1 MDFKSICTRSDY
13 VDISDDLY
21 ALMENSRW
29 ISLVMPAGSGK
40 TTLLSMLYYFF
51 DVDEDSYAL
60 FKNAK
65 LSYIWN
71 DWQLYLNHRPVL
83 FLDFS
88 DFHSMNMPS
97 ALDYIRVK
105 MLGLY
110 EEKLHLV
117 LNDEED
123 RDIEIFMEYLTSLEQ
138 YDPIGEES
146 LCDHGA
152 IDDGEPHQKSD
163 GRERLEWSLKNLLSQ
178 FHKDDYS
185 EENPVLLFDNL
196 FLLEKTAY
204 ANDYGQDMYEFLV
217 RFLDFEPDKKCGLYF
232 QANDYKEFKE
242 HGLSTYFCVDP
253 PFHPHRS
260 KMSWRTDK
268 DIFSTKEKL
277 YDAEIRENRIA
288 DTEELERM
296 VLQGKVIMLE
306 RQKASLKAKEAERQE
321 KMARYRKALKNDF
334 PKLSPNMG
342 IRRLRHLERDEHYDK
357 LNQIVKAFYLKG
369 AHFASF
375 KELYEIMQNINHDR
389 KTDWNESAVEELNDI
404 CASLRPD
411 WSIKE
416 QSSKYW
422 SQMRIGDGE
431 RYVSFSDIKV
441 YVTCRDSRVRE
452 LYIGAIRELI
462 HNGKDGLTAKVSR
475 VVRDETICFYLSRH
489 DFFVLETYLKNKSDM
504 LKKGNPFIAHRGL
517 LGISRDLM
525 DYDSHNAQNAK
536 LLWDYFQTV
545 PDVSE
550 VDLEE
555 MYRLYVLGWN
565 AELSEDN
572 IFRKHF
578 ENSTAQTFIL
588 MMDTLDVLL
597 GKSEITDDSLLLN
610 GDRKLWSD
618 LTNGVCWGDLG
629 RYL

>member
-1 MDFKSICTRSDY
+1 MDFKSICARPDY
-13 VDISDDLY
+13 VDISGDIF
-21 ALMENSRW
+21 ALTGNRRW
-29 ISLVMPAGSGK
+29 VSLAMPAGSGK

-51 DVDEDSYAL
+51 DVGEDSYAL
-60 FKNAK
+60 FKDAK
-65 LSYIWN
+65 VAHIWN

-97 ALDYIRVK
+97 ALDYIREK

-110 EEKLHLV
+110 KEKLHLV
-117 LNDEED
+117 MNGDED
-123 RDIEIFMEYLTSLEQ
+123 REIEIFMEYLTSLEQ
-138 YDPIGEES
+138 YDPMDEES
-146 LCDHGA
+146 LCGHGA
-152 IDDGEPHQKSD
+152 TDDGKPRQKSE
-163 GRERLEWSLKNLLSQ
+163 GMKRLEWSLKNLLNQ
-178 FHKDDYS
+178 FHKNDYS

-204 ANDYGQDMYEFLV
+204 DNDYGREMSEFLV

-232 QANDYKEFKE
+232 QANDYKDTGEF
-242 HGLSTYFCVDP
+242 STRRYSCVDP
-253 PFHPHRS
+253 SFLPHCS
-260 KMSWRTDK
+260 KMSWRKDK
-268 DIFSTKEKL
+268 AIFQTAENRF
-277 YDAEIRENRIA
+277 DAVIREGRSV
-288 DTEELERM
+288 DEESLEKMELR
-296 VLQGKVIMLE
+296 GKVIMLE
-306 RQKASLKAKEAERQE
+306 RQKASLEAEEEARLK
-321 KMARYRKALKNDF
+321 KMARYRKALNNDF
-334 PKLSPNMG
+334 PKLSPNLG

-357 LNQIVKAFYLKG
+357 LNRIVKDLYLKG
-369 AHFASF
+369 AHLASF
-375 KELYEIMQNINHDR
+375 EELYEIMQNINHDQ

-404 CASLRPD
+404 VASQRPG
-411 WSIKE
+411 WHINE
-416 QSSKYW
+416 NSSEYW
-422 SQMRIGDGE
+422 CQMRIGDGE
-431 RYVSFSDIKV
+431 RYASFSDIKV

-452 LYIGAIRELI
+452 LYVGAIRELMR
-462 HNGKDGLTAKVSR
+462 NGKDGLTAKVSR
-475 VVRDETICFYLSRH
+475 VVRDETICFYLSRQ
-489 DFFVLETYLKNKSDM
+489 DFFVLEKYLKNKSDL

-572 IFRKHF
+572 IFRIHF
-578 ENSTAQTFIL
+578 EKSTAQAFIM

-597 GKSEITDDSLLLN
+597 GKNEITDDSLLLN
-610 GDRKLWSD
+610 GDGKLWND

>member
-1 MDFKSICTRSDY
+1 MDFKSICARPDY
-13 VDISDDLY
+13 VDISGDIF
-21 ALMENSRW
+21 ALTGNRRW
-29 ISLVMPAGSGK
+29 VSLAMPAGSGK

-51 DVDEDSYAL
+51 DVGEDSYAL
-60 FKNAK
+60 FKDAK
-65 LSYIWN
+65 VAHIWN

-97 ALDYIRVK
+97 ALDYIREK

-110 EEKLHLV
+110 KEKLHLV
-117 LNDEED
+117 MSGDED
-123 RDIEIFMEYLTSLEQ
+123 REIEIFMEYLTSLEQ
-138 YDPIGEES
+138 YDPMDEES
-146 LCDHGA
+146 LCGHGA
-152 IDDGEPHQKSD
+152 TDDGKPRQKSE
-163 GRERLEWSLKNLLSQ
+163 GMKRLEWSLKNLLNQ
-178 FHKDDYS
+178 FHKNDYS

-204 ANDYGQDMYEFLV
+204 DNDYGREMSEFLV

-232 QANDYKEFKE
+232 QANDYKDTVEF
-242 HGLSTYFCVDP
+242 STRRYSCVDP
-253 PFHPHRS
+253 SFLPHCS
-260 KMSWRTDK
+260 KMSWRKDK
-268 DIFSTKEKL
+268 AIFQTAENRF
-277 YDAEIRENRIA
+277 DAVIREGRSV
-288 DTEELERM
+288 DEESLEKMELR
-296 VLQGKVIMLE
+296 GKVIMLE
-306 RQKASLKAKEAERQE
+306 RQKASLEAEEEARLK
-321 KMARYRKALKNDF
+321 KMARYRKALNNDF
-334 PKLSPNMG
+334 PKLSPNLG

-357 LNQIVKAFYLKG
+357 LNRIVKDLYLKG
-369 AHFASF
+369 AHLASF
-375 KELYEIMQNINHDR
+375 EELYEIMQNINHDQ

-404 CASLRPD
+404 VASQRPG
-411 WSIKE
+411 WHINE
-416 QSSKYW
+416 NSSEYW
-422 SQMRIGDGE
+422 CQMRIGDGE
-431 RYVSFSDIKV
+431 RYASFSDIKV

-452 LYIGAIRELI
+452 LYVGAIRELMR
-462 HNGKDGLTAKVSR
+462 NGKDGLTAKVSR
-475 VVRDETICFYLSRH
+475 VVRDETICFYLSRQ
-489 DFFVLETYLKNKSDM
+489 DFFVLEKYLKNKSDL

-572 IFRKHF
+572 IFRIHF
-578 ENSTAQTFIL
+578 EKSTAQAFIM

-597 GKSEITDDSLLLN
+597 GKNEITDDSLLLN
-610 GDRKLWSD
+610 GDGKLWND

>member
-13 VDISDDLY
+13 VDISGDIF
-21 ALMENSRW
+21 ALTENRRW
-29 ISLVMPAGSGK
+29 VSLAMPAGSGK

-51 DVDEDSYAL
+51 DVDEDSYAF
-60 FKNAK
+60 FKDAK
-65 LSYIWN
+65 VAHIWN

-88 DFHSMNMPS
+88 DFHSTNMPS
-97 ALDYIRVK
+97 ALDYIREK

-110 EEKLHLV
+110 KEKLHLV
-117 LNDEED
+117 MNDYED
-123 RDIEIFMEYLTSLEQ
+123 REIEIFMRYLTSLEQ

-146 LCDHGA
+146 LCGHGTTE
-152 IDDGEPHQKSD
+152 DGEPHQKS
-163 GRERLEWSLKNLLSQ
+163 EEMKHLEWSLKNLLSQ
-178 FHKDDYS
+178 FHKNDYS

-196 FLLEKTAY
+196 FLLEKAAY
-204 ANDYGQDMYEFLV
+204 ASDYGRDMREFLE

-232 QANDYKEFKE
+232 QANDYKDTGEF
-242 HGLSTYFCVDP
+242 SPWRYYCVDP
-253 PFHPHRS
+253 PFLPRCS
-260 KMSWRTDK
+260 KMSWRK
-268 DIFSTKEKL
+268 EEAIFQTTEKRF
-277 YDAEIRENRIA
+277 DAVIREGGSV
-288 DTEELERM
+288 DEESLEKMELR
-296 VLQGKVIMLE
+296 GKVIMLE
-306 RQKASLKAKEAERQE
+306 RQKVSLKAREEERLKE
-321 KMARYRKALKNDF
+321 MARYRKALNNDF
-334 PKLSPNMG
+334 PILSPNLG
-342 IRRLRHLERDEHYDK
+342 IRRLRHLERDEHYGK
-357 LNQIVKAFYLKG
+357 LNQIVKDLYLKG
-369 AHFASF
+369 ARLASF
-375 KELYEIMQNINHDR
+375 KELYEIMQNINHGQ
-389 KTDWNESAVEELNDI
+389 KTDWKESAVEELNDI
-404 CASLRPD
+404 VASLRPG
-411 WSIKE
+411 WRINE
-416 QSSKYW
+416 NSSKYW

-441 YVTCRDSRVRE
+441 YVTCRDSRVKE
-452 LYIGAIRELI
+452 LYIGAIRELMR
-462 HNGKDGLTAKVSR
+462 NGKDGLTAKVSR
-475 VVRDETICFYLSRH
+475 VVRDETICFYLSRQ

-525 DYDSHNAQNAK
+525 DYDSHNVQNAK

-572 IFRKHF
+572 IFRIHF
-578 ENSTAQTFIL
+578 EKSTVQAFIL

-610 GDRKLWSD
+610 GDRKLWND